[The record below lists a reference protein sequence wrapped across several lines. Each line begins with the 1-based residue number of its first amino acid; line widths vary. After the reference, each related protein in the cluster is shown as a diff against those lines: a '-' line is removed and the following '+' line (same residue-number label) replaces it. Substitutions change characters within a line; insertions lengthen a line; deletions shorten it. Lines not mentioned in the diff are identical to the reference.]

1 MGFRRSGWREA
12 AAAARRPG
20 RAPAVRGPR
29 SSVASG
35 TVYARAPG
43 APRDA
48 PSRPRGP
55 GMASGAHGAP
65 RPPRGAP
72 PAPLPGPR
80 GTRYRA
86 AARAGPGANGGTRLA
101 TGSERRGRSDP
112 SPSTGARVLNG
123 KTPALRV
130 ACLADQY
137 PRREETFV
145 WREVAGA
152 GVGRV
157 PRERPGPLPAGVPAP
172 RPGHAAAAAADRP
185 HRRRGPGAEGADLAA
200 AARRGGPRPAALP
213 ERARRGRQR
222 VARALGRF
230 ARPIPLGERADFRF
244 QTRALAELGRVPGG
258 AVRSPPARV
267 TPPAARVGG
276 PSGGGP

>member
-145 WREVAGA
+145 WREVAAPGSVA
-152 GVGRV
+152 CLASDRDLSRRECQRHVRDTLLPRLRTGRIV
-157 PRERPGPLPAGVPAP
+157 VEP
-172 RPGHAAAAAADRP
+172 
-185 HRRRGPGAEGADLAA
+185 PGAEGADLAA